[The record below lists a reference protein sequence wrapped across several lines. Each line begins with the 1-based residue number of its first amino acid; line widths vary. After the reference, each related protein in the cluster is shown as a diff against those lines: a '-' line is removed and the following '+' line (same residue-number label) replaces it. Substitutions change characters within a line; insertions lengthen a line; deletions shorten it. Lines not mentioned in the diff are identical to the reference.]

1 MAQLHELLAAEKT
14 VTNSRDAMAKDTLNK
29 FEKGE
34 NFFTGFTKTLKL
46 MGDNPNNVDLEKA
59 ARQDKTLPTT
69 VVTTLDYFLKYWAK
83 AEDVLASK
91 NKTNTHA
98 LADIEFRGD
107 TIAYSVPVDE
117 LMGLEVRLGELR
129 KLAMQIPTLDAS
141 KEWKVDHNAAQI
153 GTWQAVHQVMTTKTE
168 KQMTAVVLY
177 PHSDK
182 HPAQVEKV
190 VSDAV
195 IGTFTQDN
203 VSGAT
208 TAIQKAQV
216 IATLDELIT
225 AVKQARTRANSVTA
239 VSENIGQVLVDLIM
253 APLLN
258 PPSNNQV

>member
-14 VTNSRDAMAKDTLNK
+14 ATNSRDAMAKDTLTK
-29 FEKGE
+29 FEKGD
-34 NFFTGFTKTLKL
+34 NYFTGFTKTLKL
-46 MGDNPNNVDLEKA
+46 LGDDPNNEDLEKA

-69 VVTTLDYFLKYWAK
+69 VLTTLDYFLSYWAK

-91 NKTNTHA
+91 NLTNTTA
-98 LADIEFRGD
+98 LANIEFRGQ
-107 TIAYSVPVDE
+107 TFAENVPVDE

-141 KEWKVDHNAAQI
+141 KDWRIDPNAAQA
-153 GTWQAVHQVMTTKTE
+153 GTWKSAHPSITTKTE
-168 KQMTAVVLY
+168 KQTVPVVLY

-182 HPAQVEKV
+182 HPAQVKEV
-190 VSDAV
+190 TSDKI
-195 IGTFTQDN
+195 IGTFTQEN

-225 AVKQARTRANSVTA
+225 AVKQARTRANSVPVMTQ
-239 VSENIGQVLVDLIM
+239 NIGRDLI
-253 APLLN
+253 AVILEPLRN
-258 PPSNNQV
+258 PPVNNQV

>member
-46 MGDNPNNVDLEKA
+46 LGDDPTNTDLEKA

-107 TIAYSVPVDE
+107 TIAHLVPVDE

-141 KEWKVDHNAAQI
+141 KEWKIDYNAAQA
-153 GTWQAVHQVMTTKTE
+153 GTWQ
-168 KQMTAVVLY
+168 VLY

-225 AVKQARTRANSVTA
+225 AIKQARTRANSVTA
-239 VSENIGQVLVDLIM
+239 VTETIGQTLVDLIM

-258 PPSNNQV
+258 PPLNNQV